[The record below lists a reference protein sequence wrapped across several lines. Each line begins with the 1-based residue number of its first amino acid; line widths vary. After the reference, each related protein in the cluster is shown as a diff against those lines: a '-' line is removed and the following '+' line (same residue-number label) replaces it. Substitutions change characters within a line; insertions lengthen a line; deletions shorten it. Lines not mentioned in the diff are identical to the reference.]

1 MLADFKL
8 IDTNQ
13 YPLALSGLQRNRF
26 WHLCTIESA
35 SGLQQWLYYVDLATT
50 NLYLENF
57 TNGQLGND
65 SVIKDDN
72 LWNDLNSFLEHTDLK
87 SDKMIHFIEY
97 KKREFG
103 FA

>member
-1 MLADFKL
+1 MRDFKL

-13 YPLALSGLQRNRF
+13 FPLTLPGLVKNRF
-26 WHLCTIESA
+26 WHLCTIESS
-35 SGLQQWLYYVDLATT
+35 SGLEQWLYYVDLATT

-57 TNGQLGND
+57 TNGQLTSD
-65 SVIKDDN
+65 SVITDDN

-87 SDKMIHFIEY
+87 SNKMTAFIEY